1 MARDQ
6 LVEHCLELLAPLGA
20 VRARRMFGGHGLY
33 IDDLFMALIA
43 GEVLYLKAGDDSRPH
58 FQAAGCKPFVYDAS
72 TGSIALSY
80 WSAPPEA
87 MESPALMQPWARLA
101 LQAALA
107 AASAKGVKRRSA
119 AAPAKRRATRAARPN
134 AAKPAAKG
142 GPRR

>member
-20 VRARRMFGGHGLY
+20 VRSRRMFGGHGIY

-43 GEVLYLKAGDDSRPH
+43 GDVLYLKASEAGRLL
-58 FQAAGCKPFVYDAS
+58 FEAAGSRPFVYDAR
-72 TGSIALSY
+72 TGSVALSY

-87 MESPALMQPWARLA
+87 MESPALMQPWARQA

-107 AASAKGVKRRSA
+107 AANAKGVKRRSA

>member
-43 GEVLYLKAGDDSRPH
+43 GDVLYLKASEAGRLL
-58 FQAAGCKPFVYDAS
+58 FEAAGSRPFVYDAR
-72 TGSIALSY
+72 TGSVALSY

-87 MESPALMQPWARLA
+87 MESPALMQPWARQA

-107 AASAKGVKRRSA
+107 AANAKGVKRRSA
-119 AAPAKRRATRAARPN
+119 AAPAKRRARGAARPS
-134 AAKPAAKG
+134 AAKPSAKG
-142 GPRR
+142 EPRR

>member
-20 VRARRMFGGHGLY
+20 VRSRRMFGGHGIY

-43 GEVLYLKAGDDSRPH
+43 GDVLYLKASEAGRLL
-58 FQAAGCKPFVYDAS
+58 FEAAGSRPFVYDAR
-72 TGSIALSY
+72 TGSVALSY

-87 MESPALMQPWARLA
+87 MESPALMQPWARQA

-107 AASAKGVKRRSA
+107 AANAKGVKRRSA
-119 AAPAKRRATRAARPN
+119 AAPAKRRARGAARPS

-142 GPRR
+142 EPRR

>member
-20 VRARRMFGGHGLY
+20 VRSRRMFGGHGIY

-43 GEVLYLKAGDDSRPH
+43 GDVLYLKASEAGRLL
-58 FQAAGCKPFVYDAS
+58 FEAAGSRPFVYDAR
-72 TGSIALSY
+72 TGSVALSY

-87 MESPALMQPWARLA
+87 MESPALMQPWARQA

-107 AASAKGVKRRSA
+107 AANAKGVKRRSA
-119 AAPAKRRATRAARPN
+119 AAPAKRRARGAARPS
-134 AAKPAAKG
+134 AAKPAANG
-142 GPRR
+142 EPRR